1 MIDVK
6 PNPRMLQYD
15 GTYGEYGGSY
25 VPPVL
30 EPQLKKLAEFFDD
43 QAAKEEFNKE
53 FIYILKNYVGRP
65 SALYYAKNLSDYVGS
80 KIYLKRE
87 DLNHTGSHK
96 INNCIGQILL
106 AKKMGATEIIAET
119 GAGQHGVATATAA
132 AIFGIPCKIFM
143 GEIDVER
150 QALNVR
156 RMRLLGA
163 EVIATNL
170 GSRTLK
176 DAVDAALGY
185 YIENPNSFYLLGSH
199 VGPHPYPKM
208 VGYFQSVI
216 GQEARQQIL
225 EFEGRLPDS
234 IFAAVGGGS
243 NAIGLFSGFL
253 EDESVEIHGAEGGG
267 DGTYPNTAATLSFGK
282 PTIFQGTKS
291 YCLVDEE
298 GNPIPSKSIAAGLD
312 YPGISPQHAQMKD
325 SQRAKYYPVTDS
337 EAVEAFKLLSKLE
350 GITTAI
356 ESAHA
361 VALAIK
367 VLKDKNQLAIV
378 NVSGR
383 GDKDVERE
391 M

>member
-1 MIDVK
+1 MIEVK
-6 PNPRMLQYD
+6 PNPSMLAYQ
-15 GTYGEYGGSY
+15 GNYGEYGGSY
-25 VPPVL
+25 IPPVL
-30 EPQLKKLAEFFDD
+30 EKQLQELAAFFDNEA
-43 QAAKEEFNKE
+43 QKSEFNEEF
-53 FIYILKNYVGRP
+53 IQLLKNYVGRP
-65 SALYYAKNLSDYVGS
+65 SALFHAKNLSAYVGS
-80 KIYLKRE
+80 TIYLKRE

-96 INNCIGQILL
+96 INNAIGQILL
-106 AKKMGATEIIAET
+106 AKKMGAKEIIAET

-132 AIFGIPCKIFM
+132 ALLNIPCKVFM
-143 GEIDVER
+143 GAIDVQR

-163 EVIATNL
+163 EVIATEL
-170 GSRTLK
+170 GSKTLK

-185 YIENPNSFYLLGSH
+185 YIENPTAYYLLGSH

-216 GQEARQQIL
+216 GQEAKQQIL
-225 EFEGRLPDS
+225 AFEGRLPDS
-234 IFAAVGGGS
+234 IFASVGGGS

-253 EDESVEIHGAEGGG
+253 EDNEVAIHGAEGGG

-282 PTIFQGTKS
+282 PTVFQGTRS
-291 YCLVDEE
+291 YCLVDDN
-298 GNPIPSKSIAAGLD
+298 GQPIASKSIAAGLD
-312 YPGISPQHAQMKD
+312 YPGISPQHAYLKD
-325 SQRAKYYPVTDS
+325 TNRAQYYPVTDQ
-337 EAVEAFKLLSKLE
+337 EAIDAYKLLSRLE

-367 VLKDKNQLAIV
+367 LLKDKNALAIV

>member
-6 PNPRMLQYD
+6 PNPSMLTYQ
-15 GTYGEYGGSY
+15 GSYGEYGGSY
-25 VPPVL
+25 IPPVL
-30 EPQLKKLAEFFDD
+30 EKQLQELASFFDNEAQKSEFNAEFI
-43 QAAKEEFNKE
+43 QL
-53 FIYILKNYVGRP
+53 LKNYVGRP
-65 SALYYAKNLSDYVGS
+65 SALFHAKNLSAYVGS
-80 KIYLKRE
+80 TIYLKRE

-96 INNCIGQILL
+96 INNAIGQILL
-106 AKKMGATEIIAET
+106 AKKMGAKEIIAET

-132 AIFGIPCKIFM
+132 ALLNIPCKVFM
-143 GEIDVER
+143 GAIDVER

-163 EVIATNL
+163 EVIATEL
-170 GSRTLK
+170 GSKTLK

-185 YIENPNSFYLLGSH
+185 YIENPTAYYLLGSH

-216 GQEARQQIL
+216 GQEAKQQIL
-225 EFEGRLPDS
+225 AFEGRLPDS
-234 IFAAVGGGS
+234 IFASVGGGS

-253 EDESVEIHGAEGGG
+253 EDSEVSIHGAEGGG

-282 PTIFQGTKS
+282 PTVFQGTRS
-291 YCLVDEE
+291 YCLVDDNGE
-298 GNPIPSKSIAAGLD
+298 PIASKSIAAGLD
-312 YPGISPQHAQMKD
+312 YPGISPQHAYLKD
-325 SQRAKYYPVTDS
+325 TNRAQYYPVTDQ
-337 EAVEAFKLLSKLE
+337 EAIDAYKLLSRLE

-367 VLKDKNQLAIV
+367 LLKDKNALAIV

>member
-1 MIDVK
+1 MIEVK
-6 PNPRMLQYD
+6 PNPSMLAHQ
-15 GTYGEYGGSY
+15 GSYGEYGGAY
-25 VPPVL
+25 IPPVL
-30 EPQLKKLAEFFDD
+30 EKQLQQLADFFDSETQKAD
-43 QAAKEEFNKE
+43 FNTE
-53 FIYILKNYVGRP
+53 FIQLLKNYVGRP
-65 SALYYAKNLSDYVGS
+65 SSLFHAKNLSEYVGS

-106 AKKMGATEIIAET
+106 AKRMGAKEIIAET

-132 AIFGIPCKIFM
+132 ALLGIPCKVFM
-143 GEIDVER
+143 GAIDVER

-163 EVIATNL
+163 EVIPTEL
-170 GSRTLK
+170 GSKTLK

-185 YIENPNSFYLLGSH
+185 YIENPTSFYLLGSH

-234 IFAAVGGGS
+234 IFASVGGGS
-243 NAIGLFSGFL
+243 NAIGLFSAFL
-253 EDESVEIHGAEGGG
+253 EDSGVSIHGAEGGG

-282 PTIFQGTKS
+282 PTVFQGTRS
-291 YCLVDEE
+291 YCLVDESGE
-298 GNPIPSKSIAAGLD
+298 PIPSKSIAAGLD
-312 YPGISPQHAQMKD
+312 YPGISPQHAYLKD
-325 SQRAKYYPVTDS
+325 TNRAQYYPVTDQ
-337 EAVEAFKLLSKLE
+337 EAVEAYKLLSRLE

-367 VLKDKNQLAIV
+367 LLKGKNELAIV